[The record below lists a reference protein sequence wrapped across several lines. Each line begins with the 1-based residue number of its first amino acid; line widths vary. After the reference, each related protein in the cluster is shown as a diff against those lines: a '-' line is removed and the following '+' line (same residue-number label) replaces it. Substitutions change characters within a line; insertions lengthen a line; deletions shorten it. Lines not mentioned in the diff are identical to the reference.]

1 MKKYNVAVVGAS
13 GNVGREIL
21 NILDFRSFPTQETYA
36 LASSKSEGQKII
48 YGDDK
53 ETIIKNLETFDFKN
67 IDIVFSSAGSE
78 VSKKFIPKAVKS
90 GAIIIDN
97 TSCFRMHKDV
107 PLIVPE
113 VNLEHLKDFKKKK
126 IIANPNCSTIQ
137 MVMALKPIHDLFEI
151 KKIVINSYK

>member
-1 MKKYNVAVVGAS
+1 MKKYNLAVVGAS

-21 NILDFRSFPTQETYA
+21 NILNFRSFPIKEIYA

-48 YGDDK
+48 YGNDK
-53 ETIIKNLETFDFKN
+53 EIVIKVLEKFDFKGV
-67 IDIVFSSAGSE
+67 DIVFSSAGSE

-113 VNLEHLKDFKKKK
+113 VNLEDLKNFKKKK
-126 IIANPNCSTIQ
+126 NNCNF
-137 MVMALKPIHDLFEI
+137 HHC
-151 KKIVINSYK
+151 